1 MDSKTDNLIN
11 ENFSLAW
18 QLLLH
23 ENLIQKRSKKK
34 RKRKKKRKLKKK
46 KRKRGCNTFRQRL
59 VKKIKC
65 QRID

>member
-34 RKRKKKRKLKKK
+34 RKRKKKRKLKK
-46 KRKRGCNTFRQRL
+46 RKEREGVTPF
-59 VKKIKC
+59 VK
-65 QRID
+65 DL